1 MSERELKVQ
10 KVELA
15 IVLAVFIGWIAYT
28 VLEFTK

>member
-15 IVLAVFIGWIAYT
+15 IVVAVFIGWIAYR
-28 VLEFTK
+28 VFW

>member
-15 IVLAVFIGWIAYT
+15 IMLVIILGWIVAE
-28 VLEFTK
+28 VFW